1 MTNRKILLSKA
12 YLNKYVFLFQINFYN
27 LLINKISVLKLKT
40 LNILTKTYP
49 LLFDETNLALI
60 SKHQQ
65 PSGYMVMNSALTA
78 APPLTPKLKRTA
90 GRRAQD
96 PPGNDDKN
104 ILMNKAA
111 CSNDRKSSSTA
122 VLNHEQNINH
132 ALMSAPCPCNN
143 PVANYEN
150 LIINNSTLTNKF
162 VGPYKDYDVPRT
174 PIQQVIFY
182 GVRNC
187 IR

>member
-1 MTNRKILLSKA
+1 MKIKYSKHTNQ
-12 YLNKYVFLFQINFYN
+12 YINP
-27 LLINKISVLKLKT
+27 I
-40 LNILTKTYP
+40 
-49 LLFDETNLALI
+49 LFDETNLALI

-65 PSGYMVMNSALTA
+65 PSGYMVMNSALNA

-96 PPGNDDKN
+96 PTGNDDKT
-104 ILMNKAA
+104 ISRNKPT

-132 ALMSAPCPCNN
+132 ALMSAPCPCTN

-174 PIQQVIFY
+174 PVQQVIY
-182 GVRNC
+182 
-187 IR
+187 

>member
-1 MTNRKILLSKA
+1 MKIEFSKHTNKDI
-12 YLNKYVFLFQINFYN
+12 
-27 LLINKISVLKLKT
+27 
-40 LNILTKTYP
+40 YP

-65 PSGYMVMNSALTA
+65 PSGYMVMNSALNA

-96 PPGNDDKN
+96 QTGNDDKN
-104 ILMNKAA
+104 ISRNKPT

-132 ALMSAPCPCNN
+132 ALMSAPCPCTN

-174 PIQQVIFY
+174 PVQQVIY
-182 GVRNC
+182 
-187 IR
+187 

>member
-1 MTNRKILLSKA
+1 
-12 YLNKYVFLFQINFYN
+12 
-27 LLINKISVLKLKT
+27 
-40 LNILTKTYP
+40 
-49 LLFDETNLALI
+49 
-60 SKHQQ
+60 
-65 PSGYMVMNSALTA
+65 MNSALNP
-78 APPLTPKLKRTA
+78 APPLTPKLKRMA
-90 GRRAQD
+90 GGREHD
-96 PPGNDDKN
+96 PTGKDGKN
-104 ILMNKAA
+104 ISINKPI

-122 VLNHEQNINH
+122 APNQEQNINH

-150 LIINNSTLTNKF
+150 LIINNTTLTNKF

-182 GVRNC
+182 SVRNC